1 MCQKIHAQQGAIGL
15 SFLFLPKT
23 QKPFM
28 RLSEKS
34 FGGLRHQRMFF
45 KTPVLLI
52 LLRKINKTGVL
63 KNILCRVQPLF
74 ADHILTLKQNL

>member
-1 MCQKIHAQQGAIGL
+1 LCKKYFTACGGKI
-15 SFLFLPKT
+15 
-23 QKPFM
+23 
-28 RLSEKS
+28 E
-34 FGGLRHQRMFF
+34 FF

-52 LLRKINKTGVL
+52 LRSKINKTGVL